1 MPQPAFR
8 FDLSV
13 YSPGCSQRPHA
24 HDDLSLSIALRG
36 AVAEQACDA
45 VEHGQALSAVVK
57 DPGVTHAN
65 EFGPTGALI
74 ARLTIDGRRFADLAG
89 EPGDAPAW
97 RWIHHPVAAAP
108 FLRLVDRATRGEK
121 AFAVDDNDVVDLLA
135 AFSGRVRPGQ
145 GEPPRWL
152 RLALEQLR
160 DDDAGSLSVRE
171 VARSAGVHPVYLARA
186 VRRWYGTTPA
196 AELRSARIRRAAETL
211 AQGTESATRIAHR
224 HGFADQPHLCRVFG
238 QATGVTP
245 GLYRSLV
252 ARIQGDGRRT
262 A

>member
-1 MPQPAFR
+1 MLPAFR
-8 FDLSV
+8 FDLSI
-13 YSPGCSQRPHA
+13 YSPGCSQRPHS

-45 VEHGQALSAVVK
+45 VEHGRALSAVVK

-65 EFGPTGALI
+65 QFGPTGAVM
-74 ARLTIDGRRFADLAG
+74 ARLTIEGHQFAELADQR
-89 EPGDAPAW
+89 DAEPAW

-108 FLRLVDRATRGEK
+108 FLRLVDRATRGEE
-121 AFAVDDNDVVDLLA
+121 AFAVDDNDIVDLLA
-135 AFSGRVRPGQ
+135 AFSGRAQAGQ
-145 GEPPRWL
+145 GVPPRWL
-152 RLALEQLR
+152 RLAMDQLR
-160 DDDAGSLSVRE
+160 DDGTHALSVRD

-196 AELRSARIRRAAETL
+196 AELRSARIQRAAETL

-224 HGFADQPHLCRVFG
+224 HGFADQPHLCRAFG
-238 QATGVTP
+238 QATGVSP
-245 GLYRSLV
+245 GLYRRLV
-252 ARIQGDGRRT
+252 ARIQGNARRT

>member
-45 VEHGQALSAVVK
+45 IEHGQALSAVLK
-57 DPGVTHAN
+57 DPGVIHAN

-74 ARLTIDGRRFADLAG
+74 ARLSIEERRFADLAG
-89 EPGDAPAW
+89 EPDDAPVW

-108 FLRLVDRATRGEK
+108 FLRLVERATRGQK

-135 AFSGRVRPGQ
+135 AFSGRVNPGQ
-145 GEPPRWL
+145 GTPPGWL
-152 RLALEQLR
+152 RLAMEQLR
-160 DDDAGSLSVRE
+160 EDDSRLSVRD

-196 AELRSARIRRAAETL
+196 TELRSARIRRAAETL
-211 AQGTESATRIAHR
+211 VQGTESATRIAHQ
-224 HGFADQPHLCRVFG
+224 HGFADQPHFCRAFG

-252 ARIQGDGRRT
+252 ARIQGEARKT